1 MSPTAGDPQ
10 PLKPVVIRPAV
21 PSDLQGVLHI
31 RQAQE
36 MSESGTPITTAD
48 KLAAEWEALGSQ
60 LAAQVWVAVTAD
72 GRIIASAELVR
83 EGSVFVIRLWAL
95 PDNRDSAVEVA
106 LIATAEQRACAMA
119 RDEGARGVTLF
130 AQATSTHPTAQQ
142 ALQQSGFVITS
153 TYEQMELA
161 LTEPPSLPD
170 LLPGIEIR
178 PFAVGQDDAA
188 VLHRADEEAFLDQR
202 DHTPRAFEQWT
213 QRLNLSRKTFDP
225 SLWLIAWD
233 ADAVAGAALGEI
245 IEDTGWIHHLFVRRP
260 WRRRGLGAALTLSA
274 VGAFYQ
280 HGIGAVRL
288 NVDAQ
293 SLTNAHQLYRRVG
306 FRVISAY
313 ANYEKVT
320 PLA

>member
-1 MSPTAGDPQ
+1 
-10 PLKPVVIRPAV
+10 
-21 PSDLQGVLHI
+21 
-31 RQAQE
+31 

-60 LAAQVWVAVTAD
+60 LAAQTWVAVTAK
-72 GRIIASAELVR
+72 GSLTASAELVR

-130 AQATSTHPTAQQ
+130 AQATSTYSTAQQ

-153 TYEQMELA
+153 AYEQMELA
-161 LTEPPSLPD
+161 LTEPPPLPDVLPD

-213 QRLNLSRKTFDP
+213 QRLNLSGKTFDP
-225 SLWLIAWD
+225 SL
-233 ADAVAGAALGEI
+233 
-245 IEDTGWIHHLFVRRP
+245 
-260 WRRRGLGAALTLSA
+260 
-274 VGAFYQ
+274 
-280 HGIGAVRL
+280 
-288 NVDAQ
+288 
-293 SLTNAHQLYRRVG
+293 
-306 FRVISAY
+306 
-313 ANYEKVT
+313 
-320 PLA
+320 

>member
-10 PLKPVVIRPAV
+10 PLKPVVIRPAA

-36 MSESGTPITTAD
+36 MLESGTPITTAD

-60 LAAQVWVAVTAD
+60 LAEHVWVAVAAD
-72 GRIIASAELVR
+72 GSLIACVELHR
-83 EGSVFVIRLWAL
+83 EGEVFSPCLWAL
-95 PDNRDSAVEVA
+95 PDRRDSELEMA
-106 LIATAEQRACAMA
+106 LLATAERRAWASA
-119 RDEGARGVTLF
+119 RDEGAHSVTLF

-188 VLHRADEEAFLDQR
+188 VLHRADEEAFLDQQ

-213 QRLNLSRKTFDP
+213 QRLNLSGKSFDP

-233 ADAVAGAALGEI
+233 ADEVAGAALGEI
-245 IEDTGWIHHLFVRRP
+245 IEDAGWIHHLFVRRP